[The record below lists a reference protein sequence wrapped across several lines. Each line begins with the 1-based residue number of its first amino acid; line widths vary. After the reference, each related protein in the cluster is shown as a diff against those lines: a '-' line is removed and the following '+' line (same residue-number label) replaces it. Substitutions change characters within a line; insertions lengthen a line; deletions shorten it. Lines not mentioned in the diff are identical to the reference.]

1 MAGSEKGEA
10 LFFTRT
16 MADVLERQGHM
27 EDALVIYKMLLD
39 KNPQDETL
47 KDKVEKLKALAGRA
61 RARKDS
67 VAGRQG
73 AGKV

>member
-1 MAGSEKGEA
+1 MAGSGKGEA

-27 EDALVIYKMLLD
+27 EDALVIYKMLWD

-47 KDKVEKLKALAGRA
+47 KDKVEKLKALAGKTRTK
-61 RARKDS
+61 KDS
-67 VAGRQG
+67 VVRR
-73 AGKV
+73 